1 MSDVRPLGLVV
12 ISSGLSVPSTTRML
26 ADRLAASARD
36 VLERDGHTVRT
47 SFIEVKDLGHD
58 IVDATLTRFAGE
70 RLQSAIDALKAADG
84 VIAVTPT
91 FNLSYA
97 GVFKSFID
105 VVDPG
110 TFTGVPV
117 LLGATGGTARHSL
130 AIDYALRP
138 LFGYLKA
145 DTVPTSVFAAAEDF
159 GAATT
164 AKAEDS
170 LQERTLRAG
179 TELAQYMLRFA
190 GITGGAVAPTR
201 ARTGPAAASAEP
213 AVDQRGRAGALE
225 EFADFVPMG
234 TLLGR

>member
-12 ISSGLSVPSTTRML
+12 IASGLSVPSSTRML
-26 ADRLAASARD
+26 ADRLAASARE
-36 VLERDGHTVRT
+36 VLEHGGHTVRT
-47 SFIEVKDLGHD
+47 SVIEVKDLGHD
-58 IVDATLTRFAGE
+58 IIDATLTGFAGE
-70 RLQSAIDALKAADG
+70 RLQGAIDVLKAADG
-84 VIAVTPT
+84 VIAVTPV

-97 GVFKSFID
+97 GIFKSFID

-110 TFTGVPV
+110 AFTGVPV

-130 AIDYALRP
+130 AVDYALRP

-145 DTVPTSVFAAAEDF
+145 DIVPTSVFAASEDF

-164 AKAEDS
+164 AKESSS
-170 LQERTLRAG
+170 LDERSLRAG

-190 GITGGAVAPTR
+190 GITGGAVTPTR
-201 ARTGPAAASAEP
+201 ARGVTAAASAEP
-213 AVDQRGRAGALE
+213 AVDQRGRAGARE

-234 TLLGR
+234 ELLGR

>member
-1 MSDVRPLGLVV
+1 MSDPRPLSLVV
-12 ISSGLSVPSTTRML
+12 VSSGLSVPSSTRML
-26 ADRLAASARD
+26 ADRLAAATRE
-36 VLERDGHTVRT
+36 VLERDGHAVRI
-47 SFIEVKDLGHD
+47 SVIEVKDLGHD
-58 IVDATLTRFAGE
+58 IVDATLTRFANE
-70 RLQSAIDALKAADG
+70 RLQSSIDVLKAADG

-97 GVFKSFID
+97 GIFKSFVD

-138 LFGYLKA
+138 LFAYLKA

-159 GAATT
+159 GSATT
-164 AKAEDS
+164 AKDAAS
-170 LQERTLRAG
+170 LDERALRAG
-179 TELAQYMLRFA
+179 TELAQYMARFA
-190 GITGGAVAPTR
+190 GITGGAITPTR
-201 ARTGPAAASAEP
+201 ARTAPAAASPGP
-213 AVDQRGRAGALE
+213 AVDQRGRAGALD

-234 TLLGR
+234 DLLGR